1 MVGDVLVY
9 DADAH
14 VVPSEQMWNCLED
27 AYRERRPTMVSLRGQ
42 PGRGVLDA
50 AWLVDGRVLPHPVG
64 RGTHWGSFPPEA
76 RLVAARTAE
85 AGAAEASDPARPWT
99 PGSQELSDPGA
110 RLQDMDRL
118 GIDVTVI
125 YPSTTFAYGL
135 MTADYAFEGALY
147 RAHNTYLA
155 RQCRQAPERLKWAAV
170 VPLHDMAEAVREAER
185 ARELGAAVFVL
196 YGTVGERL
204 LHEPQFDPF
213 FAAAERLGLPVAIHI
228 GPSYPSIQS
237 AADSHVAQLT
247 VAMTVP
253 LLMASYSV
261 LCGGLPDRHPT
272 LRFVFLEAGAEWL
285 PFMVHRFDHYYGSA
299 RTNGYP
305 FTWNLAGQ
313 SASDY
318 LRSGRI
324 YVSAEPEEALL
335 PVVLELIGEDQV
347 VYASDIPHAECRE
360 DPVREILGRPDLA
373 ETTRRKIVGLN
384 ARRLYEGR

>member
-14 VVPSEQMWNCLED
+14 VVPSERMWDCLEE
-27 AYRERRPTMVSLRGQ
+27 AYQERRPIMVPLQGK

-50 AWLVDGRVLPHPVG
+50 AWLVDGRVIPHPVG
-64 RGTHWGSFPPEA
+64 RGTHWGAFPPEA
-76 RLVAARTAE
+76 RLVAARTTD
-85 AGAAEASDPARPWT
+85 AGGSAASDPARPWT
-99 PGSQELSDPGA
+99 PGSQELSDPAA

-118 GIDVTVI
+118 GIDASVI

-135 MTADYAFEGALY
+135 MTADYAFEAALY
-147 RAHNTYLA
+147 RAHNSYLA

-170 VPLHDMAEAVREAER
+170 VPLHDVGAAVREAER
-185 ARELGAAVFVL
+185 CRELGAAVFVL
-196 YGTVGERL
+196 FGTVGERW
-204 LHEPQFDPF
+204 LHEPQLDPF
-213 FAAAERLGLPVAIHI
+213 FAAAEQLGLPIAIHI
-228 GPSYPSIQS
+228 GPCYPSIQA

-247 VAMTVP
+247 VAMTMP

-261 LCGGLPDRHPT
+261 LCGGLLDRHPA
-272 LRFVFLEAGAEWL
+272 LRFVFLEAGTEWL

-305 FTWNLAGQ
+305 FTWNLASQ
-313 SASDY
+313 AASEY
-318 LRSGRI
+318 LRSGRV
-324 YVSAEPEEALL
+324 YVSAEPEEELL
-335 PVVLELIGEDQV
+335 PYILELVGEDHI

-360 DPVREILGRPDLA
+360 DPVREILGREDLS
-373 ETTRRKIVGLN
+373 ETARRKIVGLN